1 MQELRRL
8 LRLCL
13 DKSRGPF
20 GSRSFKSGVVISA
33 KFIKRGSPSLL
44 MVEPHGSSIFQA
56 PRSPQSVDLHVV
68 NCRIQFSSAESI
80 AEICGKGSCRHRG
93 NRAIMPSGAKQP
105 HSTSLDMPLQLLPSN
120 AFRLTKYSDEDE
132 KYHSQPAPQQ
142 KEK

>member
-1 MQELRRL
+1 MEAQFSRL
-8 LRLCL
+8 QGL
-13 DKSRGPF
+13 
-20 GSRSFKSGVVISA
+20 
-33 KFIKRGSPSLL
+33 PSLL
-44 MVEPHGSSIFQA
+44 IFMLLIA
-56 PRSPQSVDLHVV
+56 E
-68 NCRIQFSSAESI
+68 FSSVQQSI